1 MLRSLHISR
10 TGLDAQQT
18 QLDVISNNLAN
29 VSTTGF
35 KKARAVFEDLLYQ
48 IIRQPGAQSSQQ
60 TQLPSGFQL
69 GVGVRPVATER
80 IFTQGS
86 LQQTQNALDVAISG
100 KGFFQIQLP
109 DGSTAFTRD
118 GSFQVDSQGNIV
130 TASGYSLLPNM
141 QVPQDAL
148 LISIARD
155 GVVSVTLPGNPNTI
169 TQLGQIQLATFINP
183 AGLQSQGE
191 NLFIET
197 AASGPA
203 QVNNPET
210 NGLGSL
216 NQSFIETSNVNVAE
230 ELVNMIVAQRAYE
243 LNSRAITTS
252 DQMLQRLTQI

>member
-1 MLRSLHISR
+1 MLRSLHIAR

-35 KKARAVFEDLLYQ
+35 KKTRAVFEDLLYQ
-48 IIRQPGAQSSQQ
+48 TMRQPGAQSSQQ

-80 IFTQGS
+80 IFEQGAM
-86 LQQTQNALDVAISG
+86 QQTSNPLDVAING
-100 KGFFQIQLP
+100 RGFFQIQMP
-109 DGSTAFTRD
+109 DGSLAYTRD
-118 GSFQVDSQGNIV
+118 GSFQTDNQGNIV
-130 TASGYSLLPNM
+130 TASGYALLPNM
-141 QVPQDAL
+141 QIPANAL
-148 LISIARD
+148 TTTIGRD
-155 GVVSVTLPGNPNTI
+155 GIVSVTTPGNATP
-169 TQLGQIQLATFINP
+169 TQLGQIQLATFINA

-191 NLFIET
+191 NLFLET
-197 AASGPA
+197 AASGAPLP
-203 QVNNPET
+203 NNPGT
-210 NGLGSL
+210 DGMGVL
-216 NQSFIETSNVNVAE
+216 NQAFIETSNVNVAE